1 MNTNNSN
8 QVNSFKQSKKTKISL
23 PLKMVTAFLL
33 VCSITLPA
41 QAENDDDEDGAPTPK
56 NTAKSNTTGARKTN
70 RYSMF
75 YRNSYSVPTEFAING
90 NWKVAKEN
98 IDKFFTLSDQAI
110 ADLFGYKT
118 DKSYPKIIDMDEN
131 TALRVPR
138 SLSRPVTS
146 FSFTPRSKGLTNSAL
161 VGSVKFG
168 PFWAASDSDIVWSGA
183 KRKDEKEYWTIIKAN
198 LDKFIGMS
206 SDEVVALLGTERC
219 SSKSHT
225 FIKYRIGDA
234 GLAFF
239 LKDGKVEKFEFN
251 SNQYIPGT

>member
-1 MNTNNSN
+1 
-8 QVNSFKQSKKTKISL
+8 
-23 PLKMVTAFLL
+23 MVTAFLL

-41 QAENDDDEDGAPTPK
+41 QAENDDEEDGAPTPK
-56 NTAKSNTTGARKTN
+56 NTAKSNTTAERETN
-70 RYSMF
+70 CYSMF
-75 YRNSYSVPTEFAING
+75 YRNPCSGPAWLANRD
-90 NWKVAKEN
+90 NWKIAKAN
-98 IDKFFTLSDQAI
+98 IEKFFSLSDQAI
-110 ADLFGYKT
+110 ADLFEYKT
-118 DKSYPKIIDMDEN
+118 DECYQNIIDMDEN
-131 TALRVPR
+131 TALKVQR
-138 SLSRPVTS
+138 SLSRPVTT
-146 FSFTPRSKGLTNSAL
+146 FSFTPRNKGLINSAF
-161 VGSVKFG
+161 VDSVKSG

>member
-1 MNTNNSN
+1 
-8 QVNSFKQSKKTKISL
+8 
-23 PLKMVTAFLL
+23 MVTAFLL
-33 VCSITLPA
+33 VCRIALPVL
-41 QAENDDDEDGAPTPK
+41 AENNDDENGVPTPK
-56 NTAKSNTTGARKTN
+56 NKANSKTTTVRETN
-70 RYSMF
+70 RHSMF
-75 YRNSYSVPTEFAING
+75 YRDSYSVPTEFAING

-98 IDKFFTLSDQAI
+98 IDKFFNLSDQDI
-110 ADLFGYKT
+110 AELFGYKT
-118 DKSYPKIIDMDEN
+118 DKSNPKIIDMDED
-131 TALRVPR
+131 TSLRVQR

-146 FSFTPRSKGLTNSAL
+146 FSFTPTSKGITNSGL

-198 LDKFIGMS
+198 IDKFIGMS

-234 GLAFF
+234 ELAFF
-239 LKDGKVEKFEFN
+239 LKAGKVEKLDFN